1 MLGTETENC
10 LLKRRCQ
17 VCCLRPTALTEAG
30 KRIAGI
36 SDTLIANET
45 KVGRGETEKCH
56 MPLRPPIFPSLE
68 WAFLDWFIPVT
79 QWGLDFKH
87 LLLSTSKLPQHG
99 HAAFGAKEQDALQTI
114 YGSFYSFILGTWRGG
129 WWLFWCQIF
138 ISLLPFSKLICL
150 DDFSDDFSH
159 FPPPDALLRVCSFVH
174 LWGCFVAWMLLH
186 FLSSLRIYADLVNCG
201 NWLRPLL

>member
-1 MLGTETENC
+1 MSHAFKTS
-10 LLKRRCQ
+10 KR
-17 VCCLRPTALTEAG
+17 LF
-30 KRIAGI
+30 
-36 SDTLIANET
+36 S
-45 KVGRGETEKCH
+45 
-56 MPLRPPIFPSLE
+56 SLQ
-68 WAFLDWFIPVT
+68 WVFLDWFIPVT

-114 YGSFYSFILGTWRGG
+114 YGLFYSFILGTSQGG

-159 FPPPDALLRVCSFVH
+159 FPQADALRVCSFVC
-174 LWGCFVAWMLLH
+174 LWGCFIVWVLLH
-186 FLSSLRIYADLVNCG
+186 FLSSLRIQADLVNCG
-201 NWLRPLL
+201 NWSRPLL